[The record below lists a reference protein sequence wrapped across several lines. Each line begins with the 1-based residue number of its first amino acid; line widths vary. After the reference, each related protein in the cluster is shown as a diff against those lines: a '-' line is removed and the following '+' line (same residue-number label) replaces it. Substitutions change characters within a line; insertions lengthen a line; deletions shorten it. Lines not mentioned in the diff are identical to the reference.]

1 MLMITFSPIS
11 MRPSTVADPMC
22 GSSTTLG
29 SSRSRGLISW
39 PRSNTSSPAP
49 AISPAR
55 RPRVS
60 AFSSITSPREVFTI
74 TALGFI
80 SFSRRALIR

>member
-1 MLMITFSPIS
+1 VAEPI
-11 MRPSTVADPMC
+11 C

-29 SSRSRGLISW
+29 SSRRRGFTSR
-39 PRSNTSSPAP
+39 PFSNTSSPAP

-55 RPRVS
+55 SIRVS

-74 TALGFI
+74 TASFFI
-80 SFSRRALIR
+80 SFSRRAFIR